1 MTREWTR
8 DTSRDALMRKRGYR
22 YVVTRDKQSDIYTK
36 TASDGVDMLRRCA
49 ASAPVALWSIE
60 GDAND

>member
-1 MTREWTR
+1 
-8 DTSRDALMRKRGYR
+8 MRKRGYR